1 VIAVSDT
8 ILLGRGRQI
17 LEIPRQ
23 MWEQHLAQ
31 APQHVKGRLRFM
43 SEDHHRVRYFVV
55 RELPRIGAPIEPGI
69 IAQRL
74 QIAPQRVADILNDLE
89 QNLFFLVR
97 NPAGAVTWAFPV
109 TSQPTPHRL
118 SFSTGEQLYA
128 A

>member
-1 VIAVSDT
+1 MSEA

-31 APQHVKGRLRFM
+31 VPQHAQGRLRFM

-55 RELPRIGAPIEPGI
+55 RELPRLGEPIQPAV
-69 IAQRL
+69 IARDL
-74 QIAPQRVADILNDLE
+74 QLPPQRVAAILDDLE